1 MAVKIAPLALAVVL
15 ISESATA
22 IEFDSPAVTTAIA
35 NRLRDPDSMR
45 LHNMSRTKAGD
56 FCGLVSG
63 RNVFGSYSEPVPFG
77 VRVATLEVF
86 IQPDPAARPETK
98 QQAASLDRDLK
109 GLVEVCGEVLR

>member
-1 MAVKIAPLALAVVL
+1 MAVKIAALTLAVVL
-15 ISESATA
+15 ISNTAKA
-22 IEFDSPAVTTAIA
+22 IELDSPAVAKAIA
-35 NRLRDPDSMR
+35 NRLREPDSMR

-56 FCGLVSG
+56 VCGLVSG

-98 QQAASLDRDLK
+98 QQAASINRDLK
-109 GLVEVCGEVLR
+109 GLVEVCGDLPR

>member
-1 MAVKIAPLALAVVL
+1 MALRIADVALAVVL
-15 ISESATA
+15 ISDSATA
-22 IEFDSPAVTTAIA
+22 IEFDSPAVAKAIS

-45 LHNMSRTKAGD
+45 LHNVSRTEAGD

-98 QQAASLDRDLK
+98 QQAASINRDLK
-109 GLVEVCGEVLR
+109 GLVEVCGDLPR